1 MKHKWIFIL
10 LATVLLLQQCA
21 KQTAPTGGPKD
32 AIPPQLVRSN
42 PEKKGVNFK
51 GNEIELTFDELIQL
65 NNPREQLIITPS
77 IGKKFELTA
86 KKNRVTLELNAP
98 LQENTTY
105 NINFR
110 ESIQDLTEKNPA
122 KIKLAFSTGSYIDSL
137 SVTGFVI
144 DLLTDLRVK
153 NYTVAL
159 VQATDTFNIFKHP
172 ASWISLTDDAG
183 KFSIENLK
191 PGSYFLYA
199 FEDRNKNLIVDSKTE
214 KYGFKSENINLA
226 G

>member
-1 MKHKWIFIL
+1 MKHKGLFIL
-10 LATVLLLQQCA
+10 LVTVLLFEQCA

-51 GNEIELTFDELIQL
+51 GNKIELTFDELVQL

-77 IGKKFELTA
+77 IGKKFELTV
-86 KKNRVTLELNAP
+86 KKNKVTLELNAP

-110 ESIQDLTEKNPA
+110 ESIQDITEKNAA

-137 SVTGFVI
+137 SVTGFVS
-144 DLLTDLRVK
+144 DVLTDVKVK

-159 VQATDTFNIFKHP
+159 VQAAGTFNMFKHP
-172 ASWISLTDDAG
+172 ASWISLSDDAG
-183 KFSIENLK
+183 KFAIENLK
-191 PGSYFLYA
+191 PGNYFLYA
-199 FEDRNKNLIVDSKTE
+199 F
-214 KYGFKSENINLA
+214 
-226 G
+226 

>member
-1 MKHKWIFIL
+1 MKHRWFFII
-10 LATVLLLQQCA
+10 LATIILLQQCA

-51 GNEIELTFDELIQL
+51 GNKIELTFDELVQL

-77 IGKKFELTA
+77 IGKKFEATA
-86 KKNRVTLELNAP
+86 KKNKVTLELNSS

-137 SVTGFVI
+137 SVTGFATDV
-144 DLLTDLRVK
+144 LTDLRVK

-159 VQATDTFNIFKHP
+159 VQASDTFNIFK
-172 ASWISLTDDAG
+172 
-183 KFSIENLK
+183 
-191 PGSYFLYA
+191 
-199 FEDRNKNLIVDSKTE
+199 
-214 KYGFKSENINLA
+214 
-226 G
+226 